1 MGLGNPG
8 PVYDGTRHNLG
19 YVAVR
24 HVARELGLPR
34 FRRAR
39 HGLATTGSRDP
50 GDGRG
55 RGRGSGQPE
64 GALTLLLPTTYM
76 NGSGLAVVAALR
88 GHVLPPA
95 DLIVVH
101 DDLDLPAGRLKLR
114 LGGSSGG
121 HRGVA
126 SIIGELGRDAFV
138 RVKIGIGRPPAGVD
152 PVDFVLE
159 RPSPTEEK
167 ILSEAALRAAEAVL
181 AVLREGLG
189 EAMSR
194 FNRTPDDTSAGGV
207 VSC

>member
-1 MGLGNPG
+1 
-8 PVYDGTRHNLG
+8 
-19 YVAVR
+19 
-24 HVARELGLPR
+24 
-34 FRRAR
+34 
-39 HGLATTGSRDP
+39 
-50 GDGRG
+50 
-55 RGRGSGQPE
+55 
-64 GALTLLLPTTYM
+64 M

-88 GHVLPPA
+88 GHVLQPA

-126 SIIGELGRDAFV
+126 SIIGELGRDGFV

-167 ILSEAALRAAEAVL
+167 ILSEAVL

-207 VSC
+207 VTC

>member
-1 MGLGNPG
+1 VGLGNPG

-34 FRRAR
+34 FRWAR

-50 GDGRG
+50 
-55 RGRGSGQPE
+55 GRGSGQPE

-126 SIIGELGRDAFV
+126 SIIGALGRDGFV

-207 VSC
+207 VTC

>member
-39 HGLATTGSRDP
+39 HGLATTGSRGP

-55 RGRGSGQPE
+55 PGQPE

-88 GHVLPPA
+88 GHVLPAA

-126 SIIGELGRDAFV
+126 SIIGELGRDDFV

-159 RPSPTEEK
+159 RPSPTEEE

-181 AVLREGLG
+181 AVVREGLG

-207 VSC
+207 VTC

>member
-1 MGLGNPG
+1 VGLGNPG

-50 GDGRG
+50 S

-64 GALTLLLPTTYM
+64 GVLTLLLPTTYM

-126 SIIGELGRDAFV
+126 SIIGELGRDGFV

-207 VSC
+207 VTC